1 MHIVI
6 FEILVESVMS
16 CLSELKVT
24 ASFCF
29 AFKIPDNVAASNS
42 YPSKVSRTMLE
53 RLKPL
58 FAMANTHYTFENL
71 FLMVFNLLWIFIR
84 RPL

>member
-1 MHIVI
+1 MLS
-6 FEILVESVMS
+6 FENFVKSMPPN
-16 CLSELKVT
+16 LSELKVT
-24 ASFCF
+24 PCFCF

-71 FLMVFNLLWIFIR
+71 FLINIEFVRQSMTCYVR
-84 RPL
+84 